1 MSQAIKVIGFVG
13 LAFGVATAQVPDKP
27 DPWYSIPPGGA
38 AGAFLFS
45 EKKVDVFAVVGA
57 LQPEAQAALATVP
70 FLPLTRSQSEQYTG
84 RAGSDTKKHYFL
96 VRAVICNP
104 GGGFDGYVVGAEL
117 GIFHGTLGGSS
128 TVERRAVV
136 VALEFTPTALYSWCA
151 VAQ

>member
-13 LAFGVATAQVPDKP
+13 LAFGVASAQVSDKP
-27 DPWYSIPPGGA
+27 DPWYSSPGSA
-38 AGAFLFS
+38 AQTFFFS
-45 EKKVDVFAVVGA
+45 KKKVDVFPVVGS

-70 FLPLTRSQSEQYTG
+70 VLPLTRSQSEQYTG
-84 RAGSDTKKHYFL
+84 RAGTDTKKHYFL
-96 VRAVICNP
+96 ARAVICNP
-104 GGGFDGYVVGAEL
+104 GGGFDGAAVGAEL
-117 GIFHGTLGGSS
+117 GIFHSALGGSS